1 LRQGKGDY
9 NTVIYTI
16 SEPVPVVVLMLLG
29 I

>member
-1 LRQGKGDY
+1 MGKGDY

-16 SEPVPVVVLMLLG
+16 QESVPIAVLMLLC